1 MSLQLKICLDHGRT
15 AGLRVKMDIT
25 RLFGARA
32 LAPRR
37 WSNFKMPRPGLAC
50 KVPGISIFRIGPCT
64 VCGQLGKRA
73 QAIGGICYQPGP
85 QSLFF
90 DMYIYI
96 YICMFVY
103 MYIHIYTCIYT
114 HIYIY
119 IYTHC
124 TPTHVLYCR
133 FEGYPRGG

>member
-1 MSLQLKICLDHGRT
+1 
-15 AGLRVKMDIT
+15 MDIT

-85 QSLFF
+85 QSHFF

-96 YICMFVY
+96 YVY
-103 MYIHIYTCIYT
+103 VCIYVYTYIHM
-114 HIYIY
+114 HIHTYIY
-119 IYTHC
+119 IHTLHPHAC
-124 TPTHVLYCR
+124 ALLQV
-133 FEGYPRGG
+133 